1 MSNDEKPDPLDD
13 VKKGLGLLF
22 RAAKTAAK
30 NLPTDP
36 IEKVVLDGAREVG
49 RAVENVA
56 NSIEKEVFGDR
67 KAKDKAPPS
76 DAPPAADAA
85 PTEASSTKSTPA
97 PAPAATKTDGD
108 AGATKVEDP
117 PKGPRVG

>member
-1 MSNDEKPDPLDD
+1 MSNNEKSDPLDD

-30 NLPTDP
+30 KLPTEP

-67 KAKDKAPPS
+67 KAKDKAPAS

-85 PTEASSTKSTPA
+85 PTEASSAKSTPA
-97 PAPAATKTDGD
+97 PAPTATKTDGD
-108 AGATKVEDP
+108 ATATKVDDP